1 MAIRIKVKK
10 AEGEYDKGLSKMLG
24 NPVLPKKTM
33 DSLPQTA
40 MFLMQIRLEDIKD
53 LDEENILP
61 HTGYLYFFL
70 DTDDGLYSLKPIVL
84 YYKGQPKYFVDGF
97 NEIVDG
103 FEQYNQ
109 DFLIEFEKCEDEAD
123 GHKLLGHPAD
133 WQYQETTEQLLFQLD
148 PMASEEMNLF
158 PTFDGFLYFFFGD
171 DLNDFSKVTLVE
183 DIS

>member
-1 MAIRIKVKK
+1 MLLVSLFTLAGNGIVVSEGSTSFLKEYESANVVFHWDQGTWDITRPLTDHWGSEFERMTSV
-10 AEGEYDKGLSKMLG
+10 AER
-24 NPVLPKKTM
+24 
-33 DSLPQTA
+33 
-40 MFLMQIRLEDIKD
+40 F
-53 LDEENILP
+53 
-61 HTGYLYFFL
+61 
-70 DTDDGLYSLKPIVL
+70 
-84 YYKGQPKYFVDGF
+84 FVDGF

-148 PMASEEMNLF
+148 PMACEKMNLF